1 MVDAIVVEHLAASHG
16 GAPGVSLRM
25 SATAKLFLVVVFV
38 SFPGGKFSPR
48 MSLIMNLLRAPLRD
62 ERSLLSLASSSVLLS
77 HRIRLP
83 QSLARDIFDA
93 IEQCASFSFFPLFR
107 MYFGSAV
114 MVMAKRPLRW

>member
-1 MVDAIVVEHLAASHG
+1 MVEAVVVNFTASHG

-25 SATAKLFLVVVFV
+25 SATAKLFVVVFA
-38 SFPGGKFSPR
+38 SSASFSPR
-48 MSLIMNLLRAPLRD
+48 MSLIMNLLLRAPLRD
-62 ERSLLSLASSSVLLS
+62 EGSHLSLASSVLLS

-93 IEQCASFSFFPLFR
+93 IEQCASFFFFPLFR

-114 MVMAKRPLRW
+114 MVMARRPLRW

>member
-1 MVDAIVVEHLAASHG
+1 MVGAVVVVDLVDSHRG
-16 GAPGVSLRM
+16 TPGVSLRM
-25 SATAKLFLVVVFV
+25 SATAKLFFV
-38 SFPGGKFSPR
+38 SFSGGKFSPR

-93 IEQCASFSFFPLFR
+93 IEQ
-107 MYFGSAV
+107 
-114 MVMAKRPLRW
+114 

>member
-1 MVDAIVVEHLAASHG
+1 
-16 GAPGVSLRM
+16 M

-38 SFPGGKFSPR
+38 SFSGGKFSPR
-48 MSLIMNLLRAPLRD
+48 MSLIMNLLFRAPLRD

-93 IEQCASFSFFPLFR
+93 IEQCVSFFFPLFR
-107 MYFGSAV
+107 MYRGGLKYGSQV
-114 MVMAKRPLRW
+114 P

>member
-1 MVDAIVVEHLAASHG
+1 MEAVVVNFTASHG
-16 GAPGVSLRM
+16 GAPGASLRM
-25 SATAKLFLVVVFV
+25 SATAKLFVVVIFV
-38 SFPGGKFSPR
+38 SFSGPR

-62 ERSLLSLASSSVLLS
+62 ERSLLSLASSVLLS

-93 IEQCASFSFFPLFR
+93 IEQCASFFFFPLSR

-114 MVMAKRPLRW
+114 MVMAKRPLSR